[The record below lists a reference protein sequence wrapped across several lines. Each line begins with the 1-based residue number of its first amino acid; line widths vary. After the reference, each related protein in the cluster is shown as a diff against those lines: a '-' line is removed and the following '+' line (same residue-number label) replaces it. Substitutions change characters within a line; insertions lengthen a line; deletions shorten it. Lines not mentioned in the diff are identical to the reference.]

1 MNQVDATSTGKGII
15 PSIIFGLDRD
25 EFVKQIDVNI
35 RIKRVIINRCASE
48 VDIFEFSEF
57 SKSD

>member
-1 MNQVDATSTGKGII
+1 LNI

-25 EFVKQIDVNI
+25 DFVKQIDVNI